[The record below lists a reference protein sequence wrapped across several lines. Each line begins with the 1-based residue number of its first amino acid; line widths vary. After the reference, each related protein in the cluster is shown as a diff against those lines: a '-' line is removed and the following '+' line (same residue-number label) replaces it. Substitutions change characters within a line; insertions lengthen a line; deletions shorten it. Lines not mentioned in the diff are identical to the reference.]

1 MTNDDRPILPPQTD
15 VDTLMSTDTI
25 VDNIMAHI
33 NAITDD
39 HREQYADAIH
49 DAILGRL

>member
-15 VDTLMSTDTI
+15 VDTLMDTDTI
-25 VDNIMAHI
+25 CANLMSHI

-39 HREQYADAIH
+39 HREQYADAIL
-49 DAILGRL
+49 DGIMGRL